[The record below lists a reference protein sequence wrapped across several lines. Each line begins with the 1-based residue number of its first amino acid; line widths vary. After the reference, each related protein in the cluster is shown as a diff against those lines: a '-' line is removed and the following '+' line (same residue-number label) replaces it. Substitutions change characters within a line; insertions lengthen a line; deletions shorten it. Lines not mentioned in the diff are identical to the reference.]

1 MPRRRYVLLAACT
14 VATLVAGAGMGA
26 QTRAAGPRAA
36 GPLAPFGVGEAAVQS
51 MLLRVLDG
59 GGTLIEGAQIV
70 STIQKGY
77 ARVPVTMRAQATT
90 AAFAWAKSY
99 LHSPAFATA
108 YAKFREQ
115 HRPRGAV
122 IEAGSIDEIVQR
134 RINEYVATLEE
145 GKKGLDVLSPA
156 DRAKAIKFIAD
167 TIANARSPENVKGM
181 RLAVELER
189 DANAK
194 SDQQATRDFDAKW
207 PADPKAYVRKQLE
220 YFMAMTANMDYT
232 LPKIWIKDPSG
243 ATLGFLSPGLEDMPW
258 ETVRAFVIGKEAV
271 DAARTAADAWL
282 QELGK

>member
-1 MPRRRYVLLAACT
+1 MPRRRRFLLAACS
-14 VATLVAGAGMGA
+14 VATLVAGAVIGA
-26 QTRAAGPRAA
+26 QTRAAAPRAA

-59 GGTLIEGAQIV
+59 GGTLIKGAEIV

-108 YAKFREQ
+108 YAKFREE
-115 HRPRGAV
+115 HRPAGATR
-122 IEAGSIDEIVQR
+122 ETGSVDEIVQQ
-134 RINEYVATLEE
+134 RINAYVAQLE
-145 GKKGLDVLSPA
+145 GSKNGLDVLSPA
-156 DRAKAIKFIAD
+156 DRAKAIKNIDDA
-167 TIANARSPENVKGM
+167 IANARSPENVRGM

-189 DANAK
+189 GENAK
-194 SDQQATRDFDAKW
+194 SDQQTTRDFDAKW
-207 PADPKAYVRKQLE
+207 PADPKTYVRKQLE

-232 LPKIWIKDPSG
+232 LPKIWVKDPSG

-271 DAARTAADAWL
+271 DAARTATGAWL
-282 QELGK
+282 QELGR